1 MLGKRGFSLEI
12 ESKYLNFMVWRYFL
26 KFLNFI
32 LEKCFPVKLPL
43 TPFVGIYLPPVIRSL
58 LLLKRILELG
68 WVVLVTDRMYVT
80 AVMSSKGHASP
91 SGFCESIGLG

>member
-1 MLGKRGFSLEI
+1 M

-26 KFLNFI
+26 KPLNFI

-43 TPFVGIYLPPVIRSL
+43 TPFVRIYLPPVIRSL

-80 AVMSSKGHASP
+80 AVMSS
-91 SGFCESIGLG
+91 